1 MLQVE
6 IREIEEPDIA
16 ECVTMVP
23 QIEPWVTLGAT
34 PAEME
39 PYFRRLLGR
48 EEAFVAVLDG
58 QVVGFATISRGFLY
72 GCYVR
77 RLAVKEGLRS
87 RGIGRQLMR
96 FIESYTFARYPNL
109 FLCVSASNTR
119 AQKFYRE
126 LGYQVVGEL
135 TDFIM
140 QGHSEILLRKS
151 TAARVDFVP
160 IV

>member
-6 IREIEEPDIA
+6 IREIQEPDIVG
-16 ECVTMVP
+16 CVAMVP

-58 QVVGFATISRGFLY
+58 QVVGFATLSRGFLY

-96 FIESYTFARYPNL
+96 FIETYTFARYPNL

-126 LGYQVVGEL
+126 LGYQIVGEL

-140 QGHSEILLRKS
+140 QGQSEILLRKS
-151 TAARVDFVP
+151 VGARVNFAPV
-160 IV
+160 V

>member
-1 MLQVE
+1 MLQIE
-6 IREIEEPDIA
+6 IREIREPDIA
-16 ECVTMVP
+16 ECVAMVP

-34 PAEME
+34 PAEMG

-77 RLAVKEGLRS
+77 RLAVKEGFRS
-87 RGIGRQLMR
+87 RGIGRRLMR

-126 LGYQVVGEL
+126 LGYRVVGEL

-151 TAARVDFVP
+151 IAARVDFVP
-160 IV
+160 VV

>member
-6 IREIEEPDIA
+6 IREIQEPDIVG
-16 ECVTMVP
+16 CVAMVP

-58 QVVGFATISRGFLY
+58 QVVGFATLSRGFLY

-96 FIESYTFARYPNL
+96 FIETYTFARYPNL
-109 FLCVSASNTR
+109 FLCVSAPNIR

-140 QGHSEILLRKS
+140 QGQSEILLRKS
-151 TAARVDFVP
+151 VGARVNFAPV
-160 IV
+160 V